1 METGTR
7 MTRMTRRKAAAAVV
21 RKGRDDGK
29 IIRSEVPMLPVIL
42 NLAVIV
48 VLIVM
53 PVMLGRSV
61 ERIWALSVSAAI
73 EVGGAL

>member
-1 METGTR
+1 METGT
-7 MTRMTRRKAAAAVV
+7 MMMRMTRRRAAVV

-29 IIRSEVPMLPVIL
+29 IIRSEMPMLPAIL

-48 VLIVM
+48 VLMVM

-61 ERIWALSVSAAI
+61 ARIRALSAAI
-73 EVGGAL
+73 KVGGAL